1 MNSGFD
7 MYQNSGYVNT
17 RNRKKTLILDIDDS
31 ATGDTHLG
39 AGGEFNIQLIIKDNA
54 NDADTIQSKIFIEN
68 ISPIINVSSNY
79 LFLNADSG
87 RDFAFSRAVSGLEKK
102 NPNITKK

>member
-31 ATGDTHLG
+31 AASDKHLG
-39 AGGEFNIQLIIKDNA
+39 AGIEFNIPLHRSQGSEPFALWSYHKTFLQLA
-54 NDADTIQSKIFIEN
+54 
-68 ISPIINVSSNY
+68 ISLPI
-79 LFLNADSG
+79 
-87 RDFAFSRAVSGLEKK
+87 R
-102 NPNITKK
+102 